1 MKRKNIFLL
10 IGIFWLIIIGGFV
23 AYQEFTLKTGQ
34 EVLLKVQPVDPR
46 DLFRGDYVVLRYD
59 ITRVDSNVQLSGGER
74 VYAQLE
80 INEEG
85 YGEVSQLSTTKPEGL
100 FIRGKVYRKWKE
112 GVYDI
117 NYGIESYFVPE
128 GKGRQL
134 ERQLN
139 DIDVK
144 ISIDKYGRAIIKDM
158 LIDGEPF
165 EFEDDEDKD

>member
-10 IGIFWLIIIGGFV
+10 IGVFWLIIIIGFV
-23 AYQEFTLKTGQ
+23 TYQEFTLKTGQ
-34 EVLLKVQPVDPR
+34 DVLLKVQPVDPR

-59 ITRVDSNVQLSGGER
+59 ITRVNSDTQLSNGER

-80 INEEG
+80 INKEG

-128 GKGRQL
+128 GKGLQL

-144 ISIDKYGRAIIKDM
+144 VSIDKYGRAIIKSM
-158 LIDGEPF
+158 LIEDEPF
-165 EFEDDEDKD
+165 EFVEEDKD